1 VQVCLATSWH
11 LEPRPPVLQTASTV
25 VMDIYVNHGMA
36 RMIQGGK
43 LRSARPAANLNC
55 ILLLQFRLAAGLAY
69 DCGVSK
75 FELSYTSAPVLI
87 SVCLQLTIRN

>member
-1 VQVCLATSWH
+1 MQVCLATSWH
-11 LEPRPPVLQTASTV
+11 LEPRPPVLQTASTA
-25 VMDIYVNHGMA
+25 VMDISVNHS

-55 ILLLQFRLAAGLAY
+55 ILLLPFRLAAGLTY
-69 DCGVSK
+69 GCGVSK

-87 SVCLQLTIRN
+87 SVCLQLTIWN